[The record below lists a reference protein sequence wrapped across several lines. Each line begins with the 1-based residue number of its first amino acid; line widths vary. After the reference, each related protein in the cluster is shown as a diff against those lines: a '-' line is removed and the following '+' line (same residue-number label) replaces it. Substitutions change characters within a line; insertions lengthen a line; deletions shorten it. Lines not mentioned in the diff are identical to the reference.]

1 MSASSGKA
9 RAKAPAAAK
18 DYEQLYLQERDERRK
33 DDDYFSSTK
42 AAVMQDYDEKDKKL
56 MAENA
61 KLKEELGKQGV
72 VLVQDN
78 AKVIQ
83 LEAALKLA
91 SKERDETKHELE
103 RMKKELSD
111 TGKVLDGA
119 RRFYKAEDRI
129 NNMDYQITTLEN
141 DCGRFQDEN
150 DELKKENAALRENLH
165 EMHNWKENCAKHVKS
180 LEEITGKC
188 LKGCASN
195 LKKHAADW
203 FKAKKILEC
212 VEKGAIYFPKSL
224 GGTGRA
230 SAYEKFLRSGKA
242 KALAVGRVDKKT
254 RLARLKEETRARMEL
269 FGAPEEN
276 DSSSSSSEGG
286 PAAP

>member
-9 RAKAPAAAK
+9 RAKAPAAEK

-119 RRFYKAEDRI
+119 QRFYKAESRM
-129 NNMDYQITTLEN
+129 NNMEGEIFNLEN
-141 DCGRFQDEN
+141 DCERFQDEI
-150 DELKKENAALRENLH
+150 DQLKKEKAALTEDLQ
-165 EMHNWKENCAKHVKS
+165 EMSKWRQDCAKQFKDYE
-180 LEEITGKC
+180 LCTKKC
-188 LKGCASN
+188 LTGYASN
-195 LKKHAADW
+195 LKQHAADW
-203 FKAKKILEC
+203 FKAKKLVEY